1 MARCKVGIDVGGTFT
16 DLTAVDMNTGEII
29 ASSKVPSTPPDF
41 VEGFMNALKKSG
53 LLPSDIE
60 MIVHGTTIGTNS
72 IVERRGSKT
81 ILITTHGFRDVLL
94 AQRGGREEIYNLN
107 WEPQWP
113 PIRRRDIY
121 TVRERMDYR
130 GKELTPLD
138 EDSVKNIAGVARELG
153 IESIG
158 ICFINSFV
166 NPAHEI
172 RAREILQKEL
182 RGVPICI
189 SYELAPVMKEYERT
203 NSTVINALLM
213 PVMTKY
219 IDGLLVE
226 IKSKGYK
233 CEPLIIHS
241 GGGVM
246 TLNATRLIP
255 ARTCISGPAG
265 GVMGGLLYGKCAGF
279 ENIITLDMGGT
290 STDVSLCPNGKMGIV
305 SEWKLAYDLPVLIP
319 AIDLL
324 TIGAGGGSIAWI
336 DETRRL
342 RSGPRSAG
350 ARPGPMCY
358 DTGGTEPTTTD
369 AQLVLR
375 RLNPKTF
382 CGGELIV
389 KEELSYQGIKEKIA
403 GPLGI
408 KSVEEAAA
416 GIFEI
421 AVGNMVNA
429 VRIVSVERGYD
440 PTDFSLVAFGGAGAS
455 CAVEIA
461 RGAMIPK
468 VVIPPIASFLCAWG
482 ALVAQLRHDFVRSFS
497 KTVSETNIDEINMAF
512 RKLDKMAID
521 ALRKDNVTDDN
532 ITIEHYADLK
542 YYDQSVT
549 LTLDMPQ
556 EVTNIDEEIVVAY
569 VKRQEAEF
577 GYSMPPGYT
586 EVELVNL
593 RVSGWGK
600 IPLAKITEVIKGKGT
615 AEEAMIGTRDV
626 YFGGQFVKTTNYDRF
641 KLKLGAKVSGP
652 AILEEATTTTVIP
665 PGATGE
671 ADKYGNIII
680 DVQEK

>member
-16 DLTAVDMNTGEII
+16 DLTAVDMNTGEVV
-29 ASSKVPSTPPDF
+29 ASSKVPSTPANF
-41 VEGFMNALKKSG
+41 VEGFMNVLKKCG
-53 LLPSDIE
+53 LPSSDVE
-60 MIVHGTTIGTNS
+60 MIIHGTTIGTNS
-72 IVERRGSKT
+72 IIERRGAKT
-81 ILITTHGFRDVLL
+81 ILVTTHGFRDVLL
-94 AQRGGREEIYNLN
+94 AQRGGREEIYDLD
-107 WEPQWP
+107 WEPQLST
-113 PIRRRDIY
+113 IRRRDIY

-130 GKELTPLD
+130 GKELAPLD
-138 EDSVKNIAGVARELG
+138 EDGVKSIARVARELG

-172 RAREILQKEL
+172 RAREILEKGL
-182 RGVPICI
+182 PGTPICI

-203 NSTVINALLM
+203 NSTVMNALLM
-213 PVMTKY
+213 PIMTRY
-219 IDGLLVE
+219 MDGLLSRLKAE
-226 IKSKGYK
+226 GYK

-246 TLNATRLIP
+246 TVNATRLIP

-265 GVMGGLLYGKCAGF
+265 GVMGGLLYGKAAGF

-305 SEWKLAYDLPVLIP
+305 SEWHLAYDLPVLIP

-324 TIGAGGGSIAWI
+324 SIGSGGGSIAWI
-336 DETRRL
+336 DETGRL
-342 RSGPRSAG
+342 RSGPQSAG
-350 ARPGPMCY
+350 ASPGPMCY

-369 AQLVLR
+369 AQLVLH

-382 CGGELIV
+382 CGGELTI

-403 GPLGI
+403 ESLGM
-408 KSVEEAAA
+408 KSVEEAAE
-416 GIFEI
+416 GIFQI
-421 AVGNMVNA
+421 AITNMVNA

-440 PTDFSLVAFGGAGAS
+440 PTDFSMVAFGGAGAS

-461 RGAMIPK
+461 RGAMIPM
-468 VVIPPIASFLCAWG
+468 VVIPPIASFVCAWG
-482 ALVAQLRHDFVRSFS
+482 ALVAQIRHDFVRSFS
-497 KTVSETNIDEINMAF
+497 KTAEETNIDEINRTF
-512 RKLDKMAID
+512 RGLDRMAID
-521 ALRKDNVTDDN
+521 ALRKDN
-532 ITIEHYADLK
+532 ITEDKITLEHYADLK

-549 LTLDMPQ
+549 LTLDMPK
-556 EVTNIDEEIVVAY
+556 EVTSIEAEIVNAY
-569 VKRQEAEF
+569 VKRQEMEF

-586 EVELVNL
+586 QVELVNL

-615 AEEAMIGTRDV
+615 AEEALIGTRDV
-626 YFGGQFVKTTNYDRF
+626 YFEGSFVRTPIYERF
-641 KLKLGAKVSGP
+641 KLKLGAKVKGP

-665 PGATGE
+665 PGATAV

-680 DVQEK
+680 KV